1 MGTSLAV
8 IDKELTA
15 RKTIFAE
22 LLPPSVTADKLMRTV
37 MMSVERNPRLAECS
51 VQSIVNAAT
60 TAAVLGLEC
69 DGVTGQGY
77 IVPYK
82 TTATFQIGYKGYNTM
97 AARAGYT
104 ITGSVVR
111 EGDEFDYEL
120 GSAPYIRH
128 RPGNAR
134 GARIV
139 MAWAAA
145 TSKDRPPIIRVMSI
159 EEIEDVKARSQG
171 ARKADSPWND
181 PAVGYPAMCEKT
193 VKRRLARDM
202 PMSVMQA
209 AAALDSAQDRGSP
222 AHIDPRG
229 QLHEAEGPQAK
240 GTIIDVEPANIL
252 EPVKWPKHRTPKEF
266 FKYSDD
272 FLTTATAEQASAWHA
287 HYADTLLKLKDHSHP
302 SIQLAL
308 TDLLMAYGKA
318 TNPHTED
325 ADRMGRSRLTL
336 RRADHAGIA
345 PSAGEVGPNYRD
357 DDC

>member
-22 LLPPSVTADKLMRTV
+22 LLPPSVSADKLMRTV

-82 TTATFQIGYKGYNTM
+82 NTATFQIGYKGYNTM

-104 ITGSVVR
+104 ITGGVVR
-111 EGDEFDYEL
+111 EGDAFEYEM
-120 GSAPYIRH
+120 GSAPYVRH
-128 RPGNAR
+128 RPLHTR

-139 MAWAAA
+139 SAWACA
-145 TSKDRPPIIRVMSI
+145 TSNDRPPIIRVMAI

-171 ARKADSPWND
+171 AKKSDSPWND
-181 PAVGYPAMCEKT
+181 PHVGYPAMCEKT

-202 PMSVMQA
+202 PMSVMQS
-209 AAALDSAQDRGSP
+209 AAALDSAQDRGDP
-222 AHIDPRG
+222 AHIDERG
-229 QLHEAEGPQAK
+229 DLRMADGPSSK
-240 GTIIDVEPANIL
+240 NTIIDVEPADIL
-252 EPVKWPKHRTPKEF
+252 EPVNWPSHRTPKQF
-266 FKYSDD
+266 FAYSTGY
-272 FLTTATAEQASAWHA
+272 LETATREQAEAWHD
-287 HYADTLLKLKDHSHP
+287 HYADMLLKLKDHAHP
-302 SIQLAL
+302 SVQSALGDLLAL
-308 TDLLMAYGKA
+308 YVEKST
-318 TNPHTED
+318 
-325 ADRMGRSRLTL
+325 
-336 RRADHAGIA
+336 
-345 PSAGEVGPNYRD
+345 
-357 DDC
+357 

>member
-22 LLPPSVTADKLMRTV
+22 LLPPSVSADKLMRTV

-82 TTATFQIGYKGYNTM
+82 NTATFQIGYKGYNTM

-104 ITGSVVR
+104 ITGGVVR
-111 EGDEFDYEL
+111 EGDAFESEM
-120 GSAPYIRH
+120 GSTPYVRH
-128 RPGNAR
+128 RPLHAR

-139 MAWAAA
+139 SAWACA
-145 TSKDRPPIIRVMSI
+145 TSNDRPPIIRVMSI

-181 PAVGYPAMCEKT
+181 PVTGYPAMCEKT

-202 PMSVMQA
+202 PMSVMQSA
-209 AAALDSAQDRGSP
+209 SALDSAQDRGDP
-222 AHIDPRG
+222 AFLNAKGD
-229 QLHEAEGPQAK
+229 LHNDAPGPAAK
-240 GTIIDVEPANIL
+240 GTIIDVAPENIL
-252 EPVKWPKHRTPKEF
+252 EPVNWPTHKTPKQF
-266 FKYSDD
+266 FAYSTEY
-272 FLTTATAEQASAWHA
+272 LETATLEQATAWHA
-287 HYADTLLKLKDHSHP
+287 HYADTLVKLKDHEHP
-302 SIQLAL
+302 SVQEAL
-308 TDLLMAYGKA
+308 SDL
-318 TNPHTED
+318 
-325 ADRMGRSRLTL
+325 
-336 RRADHAGIA
+336 IA
-345 PSAGEVGPNYRD
+345 LFVEKST
-357 DDC
+357 

>member
-1 MGTSLAV
+1 MSTSLAV

-77 IVPYK
+77 VVPYGK
-82 TTATFQIGYKGYNTM
+82 VATFQIGYKGYNTM

-104 ITGSVVR
+104 ITGGVVR
-111 EGDEFDYEL
+111 EGDAFEYEL
-120 GSAPYIRH
+120 GSTPYVRH
-128 RPGNAR
+128 RPQHAR
-134 GARIV
+134 GARIIS
-139 MAWAAA
+139 AWACA
-145 TSKDRPPIIRVMSI
+145 TSNDRPPIIRVMSI

-171 ARKADSPWND
+171 AKKTDSPWND
-181 PAVGYPAMCEKT
+181 ALVGYPAMCEKT

-209 AAALDSAQDRGSP
+209 AAALDSAHDRGAA
-222 AHIDPRG
+222 AHLDASA

-240 GTIIDVEPANIL
+240 GTIIDVAPEDIL
-252 EPVKWPKHRTPKEF
+252 EPVNWPKHKTPKEF
-266 FKYSDD
+266 FKYSTA
-272 FLTTATAEQASAWHA
+272 FLETATREQAEAWHA
-287 HYADTLLKLKDHSHP
+287 HYADTLLKLNEHANEIVRDM
-302 SIQLAL
+302 LA
-308 TDLLMAYGKA
+308 DLLLLYGER
-318 TNPHTED
+318 TT
-325 ADRMGRSRLTL
+325 
-336 RRADHAGIA
+336 
-345 PSAGEVGPNYRD
+345 
-357 DDC
+357 

>member
-1 MGTSLAV
+1 MATNLAV

-37 MMSVERNPRLAECS
+37 MMSIERNPRLAECS

-82 TTATFQIGYKGYNTM
+82 TTATFQVGYKGLNTI

-111 EGDEFDYEL
+111 EGDAFEYEL
-120 GSAPYIRH
+120 GSTPYVRH

-134 GARIV
+134 GARIIS
-139 MAWAAA
+139 AWACA
-145 TSKDRPPIIRVMSI
+145 TSNARPPIIRVMSI
-159 EEIEDVKARSQG
+159 EEIEDVRAKSQG

-181 PAVGYPAMCEKT
+181 AGIGYPAMCEKT

-202 PMSVMQA
+202 PMSLLQS
-209 AAALDSAQDRGSP
+209 AAALDSAQDRGAP
-222 AHIDPRG
+222 AHLDANA
-229 QLHEAEGPQAK
+229 QLHEAEGPAAK
-240 GTIIDVEPANIL
+240 GTIIDVAPENIL

-266 FKYSDD
+266 FSYSNG
-272 FLTTATAEQASAWHA
+272 FLGKATREQAEAWHS
-287 HYADTLLKLKDHSHP
+287 HYADVLLRLNDHPNEVVKDMLS
-302 SIQLAL
+302 
-308 TDLLMAYGKA
+308 DLLLLYGERTPA
-318 TNPHTED
+318 
-325 ADRMGRSRLTL
+325 A
-336 RRADHAGIA
+336 
-345 PSAGEVGPNYRD
+345 
-357 DDC
+357 

>member
-15 RKTIFAE
+15 RKTVFAE
-22 LLPPSVTADKLMRTV
+22 LLPPSVSADKLMRTV

-82 TTATFQIGYKGYNTM
+82 TTATFQIGYKGYNTI

-104 ITGSVVR
+104 ITGGVVR
-111 EGDEFDYEL
+111 EGDAFDYEM
-120 GSAPYIRH
+120 GSTPYVRH
-128 RPGNAR
+128 RPLHAR

-139 MAWAAA
+139 SAWACA
-145 TSKDRPPIIRVMSI
+145 TSNDRPALIRVMSI
-159 EEIEDVKARSQG
+159 EEIEDVKARSMG

-181 PAVGYPAMCEKT
+181 PGLGYPAMCEKT

-202 PMSVMQA
+202 PMSVMQS
-209 AAALDSAQDRGSP
+209 AAALDSSHDRGNP
-222 AHIDPRG
+222 AYLDNTG
-229 QLHEAEGPQAK
+229 QVRDMGETGTPGPEAK

-252 EPVKWPKHRTPKEF
+252 EPVNWPTHRTPKAF
-266 FKYSDD
+266 FTYSTGY
-272 FLTTATAEQASAWHA
+272 LETATLEQAEAWHA
-287 HYADTLLKLKDHSHP
+287 HYADTLLKLKDHPHP
-302 SIQLAL
+302 SIQSALGDLLAL
-308 TDLLMAYGKA
+308 YVEKST
-318 TNPHTED
+318 
-325 ADRMGRSRLTL
+325 
-336 RRADHAGIA
+336 
-345 PSAGEVGPNYRD
+345 
-357 DDC
+357 

>member
-15 RKTIFAE
+15 RKTVFAE
-22 LLPPSVTADKLMRTV
+22 LLPPSVSADKLMRTV
-37 MMSVERNPRLAECS
+37 MMSVERNPRVAECS

-104 ITGSVVR
+104 ITGGVVR
-111 EGDEFDYEL
+111 EGDAFEYEM
-120 GSAPYIRH
+120 GSQPYVRH
-128 RPGNAR
+128 RPSHAR

-139 MAWAAA
+139 SAWACA
-145 TSKDRPPIIRVMSI
+145 TSNDRPAIIRVMSI

-209 AAALDSAQDRGSP
+209 AAALDNAHDRGVPAHLDASAQL
-222 AHIDPRG
+222 
-229 QLHEAEGPQAK
+229 QEAAGPEAK

-252 EPVKWPKHRTPKEF
+252 EPVNWPTPRTPKEF
-266 FKYSDD
+266 FKYSTEY
-272 FLTTATAEQASAWHA
+272 LLTATMEQALAWHE
-287 HYADTLLKLKDHSHP
+287 HYADTLFKLNEHKVEAVRDALADL
-302 SIQLAL
+302 LAL
-308 TDLLMAYGKA
+308 YGEK
-318 TNPHTED
+318 
-325 ADRMGRSRLTL
+325 S
-336 RRADHAGIA
+336 I
-345 PSAGEVGPNYRD
+345 
-357 DDC
+357 